1 MAAPWLGPAQ
11 SAPFPDAES
20 LRSPPARSQALI
32 LPVHSTACPA
42 CSFLPG
48 QGKWMRNMDEM
59 ALKGFFRKLDRSL
72 FLDDAQKPFS
82 GHDVPLPIG
91 SGQTISQPSLVAY
104 MTHLL
109 DPHSDSRVLEIGTGS
124 GYQTAFLAEFSK
136 EVYSAEWFRALSD
149 KARERLDALGY
160 SNVFYRTGDGSEG
173 WPEHAPFDRIMV
185 TAAAGKMPDA
195 LIRQLAANG
204 RMVIPVGQPG
214 FQVLKLILKDANGA
228 VSIQDIERVSFVE
241 LKGRYGWG

>member
-1 MAAPWLGPAQ
+1 M
-11 SAPFPDAES
+11 
-20 LRSPPARSQALI
+20 
-32 LPVHSTACPA
+32 
-42 CSFLPG
+42 
-48 QGKWMRNMDEM
+48 
-59 ALKGFFRKLDRSL
+59 
-72 FLDDAQKPFS
+72 
-82 GHDVPLPIG
+82 
-91 SGQTISQPSLVAY
+91 
-104 MTHLL
+104 
-109 DPHSDSRVLEIGTGS
+109 
-124 GYQTAFLAEFSK
+124 
-136 EVYSAEWFRALSD
+136 
-149 KARERLDALGY
+149 DALGY